1 MRYLDWF
8 STVCYTGALLFKK
21 PRRAM
26 KKVKKSPKTLG
37 ERIKWIFT
45 KNGLPVLISLIIGIV
60 LGYLFNGALAL
71 ILGTI
76 AGFIVL
82 KLFNKLPIRLTPWQA
97 LVTDIAPT
105 IGKLCFFMIFLLPV
119 ADYLML
125 PDNIHNPN
133 TLTKYVSIIIALP
146 KNLFT
151 KPTLDYFPGF
161 AFIVIIS
168 IVLMFWGS
176 LNLGKTKGL
185 VLAFLGLLLYTFS
198 PTITSVINGDVRV
211 RILMAFFN
219 IGYYLAWLG
228 LIIVLVSRFLPRILK
243 VKPGPVQGKASML
256 SFLAPLIGVSFL
268 SHLSTVGI
276 TGLGTTVG
284 AFDFETLH
292 HTFASG
298 FAGATAGLGSGSII
312 GDEIEGDDGTGTENG
327 DTSEPDSDETTPPE
341 APPVESPPPPTG
353 PQPSTDPE
361 DPPGTTIEHNS
372 DGTITKTHPDGTVG
386 TKHTDGTVY
395 VKAPDGSTG
404 VYYPDGTSKEWSPDG
419 GLEVKHPNGDYEATN
434 ADGVSGSVKNNPD
447 GSVDITSGYGGT
459 MHVPKEGEPTGSITT
474 YDRTNIAANGDGTST
489 ISNENGKVD
498 IDKDGKANGTMS
510 DGKGNSITWRPDG
523 SGEAKTAEGD
533 TIKVDSEG
541 GMKADF
547 TDGSYIHVDGTGEK
561 IDAHIKGDDGVTV
574 DAHTDE
580 KGGVHLKDS
589 EGNSADI
596 NQDGSE
602 QMKLSDG
609 STVTGDANGNATATN
624 SEGTTWKANSDGT
637 GKVFDKKGNSIDL
650 HKDGS
655 VTVKT
660 ADGKTTTYSPDQMK
674 QMQAQAGT
682 GGQAGVGG
690 N

>member
-1 MRYLDWF
+1 
-8 STVCYTGALLFKK
+8 
-21 PRRAM
+21 M
-26 KKVKKSPKTLG
+26 KKVKKSPKTRG

-198 PTITSVINGDVRV
+198 PTITSVINGDVRI
-211 RILMAFFN
+211 RILIAFFN

-243 VKPGPVQGKASML
+243 VKPSPVQGKASML
-256 SFLAPLIGVSFL
+256 SFLLPLIGVSFL
-268 SHLSTVGI
+268 SHLSTMGI
-276 TGLGTTVG
+276 TGSGTTVG
-284 AFDFETLH
+284 SFDFETLH

-327 DTSEPDSDETTPPE
+327 DTSEPDSDETSPPE
-341 APPVESPPPPTG
+341 APPVEPPPPPTG

-361 DPPGTTIEHNS
+361 DPPGTTIENNS
-372 DGTITKTHPDGTVG
+372 DGTITKTLPDGTVG

-419 GLEVKHPNGDYEATN
+419 GLEVKQPNGDIEKIN
-434 ADGVSGSVKNNPD
+434 ADGVKSSVINNSD
-447 GSVDITSGYGGT
+447 GSMDINSGYGGT
-459 MHVPKEGEPTGSITT
+459 LHCPKEGNPTGSLTSWDGNT
-474 YDRTNIAANGDGTST
+474 YTMNGDGTGN
-489 ISNENGKVD
+489 ISNNTGKVD
-498 IDKDGKANGTMS
+498 IDQEGNMDGTLSDKQGNNLTVKKDGSWSFRTA
-510 DGKGNSITWRPDG
+510 DGDKV
-523 SGEAKTAEGD
+523 A
-533 TIKVDSEG
+533 VDSEG
-541 GMKADF
+541 SVDANFK
-547 TDGSYIHVDGTGEK
+547 DGSFFKVDGEGKNLNAHVKDDNGITY
-561 IDAHIKGDDGVTV
+561 DAYTDKNGGQHIKDDQGNSTDANADGSGTIKTQDGVTATA
-574 DAHTDE
+574 DAQGNVSIAD
-580 KGGVHLKDS
+580 D
-589 EGNSADI
+589 EGNTWVAYNNGTSKLFNKNGA
-596 NQDGSE
+596 SVE
-602 QMKLSDG
+602 Q
-609 STVTGDANGNATATN
+609 
-624 SEGTTWKANSDGT
+624 
-637 GKVFDKKGNSIDL
+637 

-655 VTVKT
+655 MTVKDI
-660 ADGKTTTYSPDQMK
+660 DGKTANFTQDELK
-674 QMQAQAGT
+674 QMQAQSET
-682 GGQAGVGG
+682 GASAGG